1 MPRSAHQDARYCIA
15 LGWVDDV
22 PDEHL
27 LIEEVRPRVGSLHS
41 LSPMAAHPMATKTA
55 AHGLR

>member
-27 LIEEVRPRVGSLHS
+27 LIEEVCPRVG
-41 LSPMAAHPMATKTA
+41 LSPMVAHPMATKTA